1 MIKNKNIVLTGC
13 NNGIG
18 LEILKIL
25 IKDGNRIL
33 CVDTGTDNLR
43 HFLSENITILQKDV
57 SSEKAVDEI
66 FQEAE
71 KIFDKIDIFF
81 ANAGFAYYEEM
92 NYTDWNRIKRI
103 FETNVF
109 SPIYSYQKYIEHLSG
124 REGIFALTDSVIG
137 LLAIP
142 GYALYSSTKFA
153 LNGFSRA
160 IRFEK
165 PEKLQ
170 FTCIYPVATD
180 TGFFRRANKI
190 DFKKPF
196 PVQSP
201 ELVARKAVQGIENGK
216 KNINPS
222 LLFNLSKPVMKLIP
236 PLKALYLYFEN
247 KKFTEFKERVHMR
260 LTAQKH

>member
-1 MIKNKNIVLTGC
+1 MPENKNIVLTGC

-18 LEILKIL
+18 FEILKL
-25 IKDGNRIL
+25 LKNNGNRIL
-33 CVDTGTDNLR
+33 CVDTGTDNLKTIK
-43 HFLSENITILQKDV
+43 SENITILQKDV

-66 FQEAE
+66 FLEAE
-71 KIFDKIDIFF
+71 KMFGKTDIFI
-81 ANAGFAYYEEM
+81 ANAGFGYYEEM
-92 NYTDWNRIKRI
+92 DYTDWDRIKRI

-109 SPIYSYQKYIEHLSG
+109 SPVYSYQKYIKHIG
-124 REGIFALTDSVIG
+124 TDDGIFVLMGSVIG

-153 LNGFSRA
+153 LDGFSRA

-165 PEKLQ
+165 PDNLQ

-190 DFKKPF
+190 DFRKPF

-201 ELVARKAVQGIENGK
+201 ELVAKKAVKGIDEGK
-216 KNINPS
+216 KNVNPC
-222 LLFNLSKPVMKLIP
+222 LLFNLSKPLMRILP
-236 PLKALYLYFEN
+236 PLKALYLMYEN
-247 KKFTEFKERVHMR
+247 RKFTAFRKRIQ
-260 LTAQKH
+260 LFNNTD